1 MTTGEVYHVHI
12 MRDDYLTEENPLKD
26 ILFFSLPM
34 MAGNLFQQFYTMAD
48 SIIVGRFIGENA
60 LASVGASYALTAV
73 FISIAIGGGAGAS
86 VITSKAFGAKDYEK
100 VKESIST
107 SLIAFLV
114 ISFILAVFGYMF
126 SDRIMLVLNT
136 PQDILPDA
144 VLYLRIYFLG
154 LPFLFLYNILS
165 SIFNSLGKSRIP
177 LFLLIFSSLLNI
189 ALDIVAVAYLNMG
202 VAGAAWATLLSQ
214 ALSALLSFFV
224 LLRITSSYGS
234 GGYPLFTISVFSAMS
249 KIALPSLLQQ
259 MTINLGM
266 MLVQSVVNLFGSEVL
281 AGYSA
286 SIRIDNI
293 VTVPLSAVGNAMS
306 PYTAQNIGA
315 RKKERVSTGYR
326 VSFVII
332 IVLWCISCL
341 ILQLFPKEII
351 GLFLGEKGTDA
362 AYSTGVGYL
371 TFLGWFYFI
380 LGFAFITGGVL
391 RGAGKMG
398 MFLLASLLNLS
409 FRVIGS
415 MIFAPKYGV
424 AIVWYVVPVGWILY
438 FTTCFLSYRRLL
450 KTF

>member
-1 MTTGEVYHVHI
+1 MTTGEVYHVHM
-12 MRDDYLTEENPLKD
+12 MRDDYLTEENPLKA

-114 ISFILAVFGYMF
+114 ISFILAVFGYVF

-136 PQDILPDA
+136 PQDILSDA

-371 TFLGWFYFI
+371 TFLGLFYFI

-391 RGAGKMG
+391 RGAGRMG

>member
-1 MTTGEVYHVHI
+1 MTAGGVYHVHM
-12 MRDDYLTEENPLKD
+12 MRDDYLTEENPLKA

-114 ISFILAVFGYMF
+114 ISFILAVFGYVF
-126 SDRIMLVLNT
+126 SDRIMLALNT
-136 PQDILPDA
+136 PQDILSDA

-189 ALDIVAVAYLNMG
+189 ALDIVAVAYLDMG

-326 VSFVII
+326 ISFVII
-332 IVLWCISCL
+332 LVLWCISCL

-371 TFLGWFYFI
+371 TFLGRFYFI

-415 MIFAPKYGV
+415 MIFAPKCGV

>member
-1 MTTGEVYHVHI
+1 MNTGEVYHVHM
-12 MRDDYLTEENPLKD
+12 MRDDYLTEENPLKA

-73 FISIAIGGGAGAS
+73 FISIAIGGGAVAS

-114 ISFILAVFGYMF
+114 ISFILAVFGYVF

-136 PQDILPDA
+136 PQDILADA

-189 ALDIVAVAYLNMG
+189 ALDIVAVAYLDMG
-202 VAGAAWATLLSQ
+202 VAGAALATLLSQ

-326 VSFVII
+326 ISFVII
-332 IVLWCISCL
+332 LVLWCISCL

-424 AIVWYVVPVGWILY
+424 AIVWYVVPVGWVLY

>member
-1 MTTGEVYHVHI
+1 M
-12 MRDDYLTEENPLKD
+12 
-26 ILFFSLPM
+26 
-34 MAGNLFQQFYTMAD
+34 
-48 SIIVGRFIGENA
+48 
-60 LASVGASYALTAV
+60 
-73 FISIAIGGGAGAS
+73 
-86 VITSKAFGAKDYEK
+86 ITSKAFGAKDYEK

>member
-1 MTTGEVYHVHI
+1 MTTGEVYHVHM
-12 MRDDYLTEENPLKD
+12 MRDDYLTEENPLKA

-114 ISFILAVFGYMF
+114 ISFILAVFGYVF

-189 ALDIVAVAYLNMG
+189 ALDIIAVAYLNMG

-326 VSFVII
+326 ISFVII
-332 IVLWCISCL
+332 LVLWCISCL

>member
-1 MTTGEVYHVHI
+1 MTTGEVYHVHM
-12 MRDDYLTEENPLKD
+12 MRDDYLTEENPLKA

-114 ISFILAVFGYMF
+114 ISFILAVFGYVI

-136 PQDILPDA
+136 PQDILSDA

-326 VSFVII
+326 ISFVII
-332 IVLWCISCL
+332 LVLWCISCL